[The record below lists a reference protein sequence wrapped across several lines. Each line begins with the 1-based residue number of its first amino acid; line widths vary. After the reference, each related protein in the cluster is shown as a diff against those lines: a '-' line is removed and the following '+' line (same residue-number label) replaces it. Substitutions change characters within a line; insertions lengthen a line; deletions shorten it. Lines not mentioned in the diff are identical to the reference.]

1 MAVELII
8 QETLVENELGKKTS
22 PLFFSVFPVPTEV
35 YVNKELQARYDAKR
49 KAAQNNT
56 NESSVVHPFP
66 DRFNKIV
73 FFYVSSPDKAHTANI
88 AKAILE
94 GFEIE
99 YKIKE

>member
-1 MAVELII
+1 MAVEIII
-8 QETLVENELGKKTS
+8 QETLVENGLGKKVV
-22 PLFFSVFPVPTEV
+22 PVFFSAFPVP
-35 YVNKELQARYDAKR
+35 KEAYENPELKEKYTAKR
-49 KAAQNNT
+49 TAAQNDS

-66 DRFNKIV
+66 DPHYGIV
-73 FFYVSSPDKAHTANI
+73 CFYVSSPDKEHTTNI

>member
-8 QETLVENELGKKTS
+8 QETLVENGLGEKTT
-22 PLFFSVFPVPTEV
+22 PLFFSVFPVP
-35 YVNKELQARYDAKR
+35 KEAYDNFELREKYDAKR
-49 KAAQNNT
+49 TAAQNDT

-66 DRFNKIV
+66 DPQYGIV
-73 FFYVSSPDKAHTANI
+73 CFYVSSPDKEHTRQI
-88 AKAILE
+88 SQAILE